1 MWFYYIQWKSM
12 MTNVYIVISVRCPNV
27 AQHCCYQNSAV
38 HCGGRSPERGCNA
51 CESINRTCRIANRGP
66 ASQTH
71 KHTRILLNL
80 LLAIYTSRLVL
91 MAIINHRNYSREW
104 CFGGVWPCT
113 RWWCCCLLPAACTL
127 SLRSPDTPKAKS
139 QVFEIVNWIIEVIYI
154 ECWTVKLAS
163 SINSLMTA
171 FLSKQNLCVFITLN
185 AS

>member
-12 MTNVYIVISVRCPNV
+12 ITNVYIVISVRCPNV

-113 RWWCCCLLPAACTL
+113 RWWCCCLHTVVAFARHPESEVSSFWNSKLNYWSDL
-127 SLRSPDTPKAKS
+127 YWMLNR
-139 QVFEIVNWIIEVIYI
+139 EIGFIHKFSYDR
-154 ECWTVKLAS
+154 
-163 SINSLMTA
+163 
-171 FLSKQNLCVFITLN
+171 VFIEAKFVRFHNIKCVVTRTE
-185 AS
+185 